1 MSSSYLITGATGFV
15 GGTLAR
21 SLLKG
26 GHVVTALVRDGQ
38 PPEGC
43 RVVRGPLEDMQAVE
57 RAVVESKPDGVFHL
71 GAQAIVG
78 HAKRDPFS
86 TFESNVR
93 GTYNLLEAVRRY
105 DRMVPT
111 VVASSDKAYGE
122 TKVSANGR
130 EPYQEGDALEG
141 RGFYDCSK
149 SCTDLIAQSYACS
162 GMRVAVVRAGNIYG
176 PGDYNMS
183 RVVPSVIDDLI
194 NYRQMVIRSD
204 GKSTRDYL
212 YIDDAV
218 AAYRSVE
225 MYLAVAATG
234 SGHHHMAFNVAGDE
248 PAISVLDLVA
258 RIGKAATDTKGAQER
273 SWYDGQSAM
282 VNVARTLIENKYDI
296 TPLVMGERSG
306 EILHQ
311 VLDCSLA
318 RSILNWTPNVKL
330 DDGLRTTIIA
340 AYGRRYQRIA
350 Y

>member
-1 MSSSYLITGATGFV
+1 VSNYLITGATGFV
-15 GGTLAR
+15 GGALAR

-26 GHVVTALVRDGQ
+26 GHTVTALVRDGQ
-38 PPEGC
+38 PPDGC

-57 RAVVESKPDGVFHL
+57 RAVVESKPNGVFHL

-105 DRMVPT
+105 DRLVPT

-122 TKVSANGR
+122 TKVSCNGR
-130 EPYQEGDALEG
+130 EPYQENDALEG

-149 SCTDLIAQSYACS
+149 SCTDLIAQSYAHS
-162 GMRVAVVRAGNIYG
+162 GMRVAVIRAGNIYG

-204 GKSTRDYL
+204 GKAVRDYL

-225 MYLAVAATG
+225 MYLAG
-234 SGHHHMAFNVAGDE
+234 SYCDGNHYMAFNVAGDE
-248 PAISVLDLVA
+248 PAINVLDLVA
-258 RIGKAATDTKGAQER
+258 RIGQVATDVKGAQER
-273 SWYDGQSAM
+273 TWSAGQSAL
-282 VNVARTLIENKYDI
+282 VNVAMTLVENKYDV
-296 TPLVMGERSG
+296 TPIVLGERSG

-311 VLDCSLA
+311 VLDCSRA
-318 RSILNWTPNVKL
+318 RSVLNWAPNVKL
-330 DDGLRTTIIA
+330 NDGLYTTIIA
-340 AYGRRYQRIA
+340 AYGRRYQR
-350 Y
+350 YVY